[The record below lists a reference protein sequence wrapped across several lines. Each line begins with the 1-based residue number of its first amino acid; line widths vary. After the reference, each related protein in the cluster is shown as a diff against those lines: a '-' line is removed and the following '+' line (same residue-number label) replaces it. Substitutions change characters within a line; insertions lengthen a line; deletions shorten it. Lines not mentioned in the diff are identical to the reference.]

1 MSDKPL
7 IATVIGDPSGIGPEV
22 CVKALATGEPQAL
35 GRVLLVGNA
44 EALRRAAQVCGTDHR
59 FEAVSDVSAAHYDSD
74 AIQVLDAGDLK
85 PADYAVGSVSAACG
99 RAAFAWITRALD
111 LAERGVFDGV
121 ILGPINTQAFK
132 LAGVAQRPD
141 AFAPP
146 NTFQFRINGPLR
158 VVPISE
164 HLRIR
169 DVAATVKQER
179 VLQVITLVDA
189 ALRKWGIAA
198 PHIGVAG
205 LNPHAMFEEDTAEIA
220 PAVQAARAAGMQVE
234 GPISPDAVF
243 RQALEGKHDAVVSMY
258 HDQGQIAVKTAAF
271 AGACTVFL
279 GLPYVRVG
287 IPHGTA
293 HDIAGTGKAQHFTML
308 AAMKTVAALAGGK
321 GFLSMPREAGAA
333 AAD

>member
-1 MSDKPL
+1 MSSRPL

-22 CVKALATGEPQAL
+22 CVKALETGEPQAL
-35 GRVLLVGNA
+35 SRVLLVGNA
-44 EALRRAAQVCGTDHR
+44 AALRRAAEVCGSALR
-59 FEAVSDVSAAHYDSD
+59 FAAVPDVGAAKYDSE
-74 AIQVLDAGDLK
+74 AIQVLDTGDLK
-85 PADYAVGSVSAACG
+85 PSDYKIGAVSAACG
-99 RAAFAWITRALD
+99 KAAFDWIVKALD

-121 ILGPINTQAFK
+121 ILGPINSQAFK

-141 AFAPP
+141 SFAPP
-146 NTFQFRINGPLR
+146 NTYQFRINGPLR

-169 DVAATVKQER
+169 DVAAAVKKAR
-179 VLQVITLVDA
+179 VLEVITLVDA
-189 ALRKWGIAA
+189 ALRKWGVAS
-198 PHIGVAG
+198 PRIGVAG
-205 LNPHAMFEEDTAEIA
+205 LNPHAMFEEDKAEIE
-220 PAVQAARAAGMQVE
+220 PAVQAAKAAGLQVV

-243 RQALEGKHDAVVSMY
+243 RQALEGQHDAVVSMY

-287 IPHGTA
+287 IPHGTG

-321 GFLSMPREAGAA
+321 GFLSMPREPAPVQ
-333 AAD
+333 